1 MTIFKRLE
9 AHSDEELIQVFQNA
23 PNLFYRLSLQHTLRG
38 TEHYKACALA
48 ALRGLAEKAGHHFP
62 SKSNGNLGWDAHHV
76 TKRIFEEQSV
86 FDPYADKAFQDEAVK
101 LCCYYVLRYVA
112 PDQLPK
118 DTDYSL
124 DQFASCFSSKG
135 VLYLRKRGCDFY
147 PDDPESKQ
155 SDLGNHRLFLE
166 YSNKNGQYIV
176 GDVSC
181 ANRLITNKSGKIVPG
196 DSIGLFTD
204 LQQELDNGTYSY
216 FIPGYSEGAYNF
228 TKADLL
234 RLINSDSLVQY
245 DRVEIME

>member
-181 ANRLITNKSGKIVPG
+181 ANRLITSKSGK
-196 DSIGLFTD
+196 SFLA
-204 LQQELDNGTYSY
+204 
-216 FIPGYSEGAYNF
+216 IPSVC
-228 TKADLL
+228 LPICS
-234 RLINSDSLVQY
+234 RSLTTAHTHISFRGIQRARITSRKPISSALSTTIPWWNTTV
-245 DRVEIME
+245 